1 MRPLALTGASGQAS
15 SLRPGLL
22 SLMERLLRADIPVPL
37 SGSVGLG
44 GMGGGRGDWGA
55 GDVVRVSLTW
65 QYRCHPAISAAA
77 SALFYGA
84 MEGSGAVGAEG
95 GHLVDMVSEKERD
108 GVWRL
113 APISVFDTCCSGDA
127 DIASSAEMASSG
139 KNFGKVLYVV
149 ALNSKYNRALTFQN
163 LWQAQPGRRVLSW
176 KLRGCRRW

>member
-1 MRPLALTGASGQAS
+1 
-15 SLRPGLL
+15 
-22 SLMERLLRADIPVPL
+22 MERLLRADVPVPL

-44 GMGGGRGDWGA
+44 GMRGDGGDWGE
-55 GDVVRVSLTW
+55 GGVVSVSLTW

-84 MEGSGAVGAEG
+84 MEGNGAAGAEG

-113 APISVFDTCCSGDA
+113 APISVFDTCCNGDA

-139 KNFGKVLYVV
+139 KIFGKVLCVV
-149 ALNSKYNRALTFQN
+149 ALTSKYNRALTFEN
-163 LWQAQPGRRVLSW
+163 LWQAQTGRRVLSW